1 MPNKDTNE
9 SKENAQNTTATP
21 PTRISREENIALFKR
36 ALAEAMEE
44 KNRES
49 EEELKDEE
57 LSAPSKRHKIRM
69 NRIFRERVGGSYIPY
84 PEVDCLFE
92 RARSRIVKIFK
103 INEFLDRRE
112 ERKRDK

>member
-1 MPNKDTNE
+1 ME
-9 SKENAQNTTATP
+9 SKKHRTSQSTQNTKDGTP
-21 PTRISREENIALFKR
+21 SPISREENIAYFKR
-36 ALAEAMEE
+36 ALAEAMDRKRE
-44 KNRES
+44 KA
-49 EEELKDEE
+49 EEEVKDIEIPP
-57 LSAPSKRHKIRM
+57 PSKRHKIRM

-103 INEFLDRRE
+103 INELIDRRK